1 MKHGGHHDGHHHKAK
16 GGRVGMVV
24 SGNPDVLEEAHEEHK
39 KGGRVKKHKKHEMHA
54 EGHKPHHRMD
64 RPKRARGGKVRG
76 SDQAPF
82 SSAHHGGAA
91 GERAGGE
98 PD

>member
-1 MKHGGHHDGHHHKAK
+1 MSRARHHEKHKHERAK

-39 KGGRVKKHKKHEMHA
+39 KGGRVKKKHMEA
-54 EGHKPHHRMD
+54 EGKKPHHRMD
-64 RPKRARGGKVRG
+64 RPKRAKGGRVSG
-76 SDQAPF
+76 SDQNPF
-82 SSAHHGGAA
+82 SSARKGGSA
-91 GERAGGE
+91 GEKSGGE

>member
-1 MKHGGHHDGHHHKAK
+1 MSRKRHEMGKDCRAK

-24 SGNPDVLEEAHEEHK
+24 SGNPDVLEEANEKHA
-39 KGGRVKKHKKHEMHA
+39 KGGKVKKKHGMSA
-54 EGHKPHHRMD
+54 EGDKGKHRMD

-82 SSAHHGGAA
+82 SSAHSTGG
-91 GERAGGE
+91 GPE
-98 PD
+98 PKPNG